1 MISMS
6 RDRKADIH
14 ARLLAWGEAVAGG
27 VGAPA
32 SSGCWL
38 VSVRGTDYGTC
49 DLWSPAVEEMERAV
63 GRLPDDER
71 RVVREMYTV
80 FDATVDQHCRVL
92 AMSSS
97 RMYRLRESAW
107 ALLHKTLTEFRYAR
121 DAG

>member
-1 MISMS
+1 MLSD
-6 RDRKADIH
+6 DRKADVH

-38 VSVRGTDYGTC
+38 ASVRGTDYGTC

-80 FDATVDQHCRVL
+80 FDATVDQHCRAL

-97 RMYRLRESAW
+97 RMYRLRDSALVMLYR
-107 ALLHKTLTEFRYAR
+107 LLREFRVSA
-121 DAG
+121 